1 MGGTKQYGRS
11 FEVADPKVKRVLVS
25 VTDKTGVV
33 EFARALHDEFGAEII
48 STGGTARVLSEA
60 GVPVTPIDE
69 VTKFPEMMDGRVKTL
84 HPMVHGGLLA
94 KRDNPKHMAEAAEH
108 GIEMIDMVV
117 VNLYA
122 FEETLASGADFDT
135 CIENIDIGG
144 PSMLRSAAKNFESVA
159 VVTDPQLYNGILAE
173 MRENGGATSRDTR
186 MNLAYEVFETTN
198 AYDNAIA
205 DFLFNSL
212 EPEQMRHYRK
222 LAGPPEDGEHGEG
235 CDCGCHGGEGAEEG
249 GEFPPQCVLYLEKQ
263 QNLRYGENP
272 HQQAAFYRVPEFVSE
287 HSLVNAEQLN
297 GKELS
302 YNNILDT
309 DACWS
314 LVREFD
320 DPAVVVLKHQNP
332 CGSATAETIA
342 AAFDKAFACDPKS
355 AYGGIIAANRT
366 VTKDMVDRIND
377 YHLFVEVLI
386 APDYEPA
393 ALELLQQKKNL
404 RVLATGGVSA
414 PGSVEVRSVDGGVL
428 VQDTDRASE
437 DPATFTVPTDRKPTE
452 AEMNELLF
460 AWKVCKGV
468 KSNAILVSR
477 DHAGI
482 GMGPGQPNRVDSALL
497 ACKRAHEACERM
509 GVPAEG
515 LVCASDAFFP
525 FRDNVD
531 TLAEWGV
538 TAIIQPGGSIR
549 DEESIQA
556 CNEHGIAMVF
566 TGHRHFRH

>member
-1 MGGTKQYGRS
+1 MT
-11 FEVADPKVKRVLVS
+11 DPKVKRVLIS

-48 STGGTARVLSEA
+48 STGGTARVIAEA

-94 KRDNPKHMAEAAEH
+94 KRDNAKHMAEAAEH
-108 GIEMIDMVV
+108 GIQMIDMVV

-122 FEETLASGADFDT
+122 FEKTVESGADFGT

-144 PSMLRSAAKNFESVA
+144 PSMLRSAAKNFESVT
-159 VVTDPQLYNGILAE
+159 VVTDPETYEGILAE
-173 MRENGGATSRDTR
+173 MRANGGATTRETR
-186 MNLAYEVFETTN
+186 MELALEVFETTN
-198 AYDNAIA
+198 AYDGAIA
-205 DFLFNSL
+205 DFLFDQVQATH
-212 EPEQMRHYRK
+212 PH
-222 LAGPPEDGEHGEG
+222 EHGEG
-235 CDCGCHGGEGAEEG
+235 CGCGCEEG
-249 GEFPPQCVLYLEKQ
+249 IEAQGEFPPECALYMQKQ
-263 QNLRYGENP
+263 QDLRYGENP
-272 HQQAAFYRVPEFVSE
+272 HQQAVFYRVDEFAHE
-287 HSLVNAEQLN
+287 HSLVNAQQLN

-314 LVREFD
+314 LVRELD
-320 DPAVVVLKHQNP
+320 EPAVIILKHQNP
-332 CGSATAETIA
+332 CGSATAENITEA
-342 AAFDKAFACDPKS
+342 YDKAFACDPKS
-355 AYGGIIAANRT
+355 AFGGIIAANRQ
-366 VTKDMVDRIND
+366 VTLEMVEHINENKQ
-377 YHLFVEVLI
+377 FVEVLI
-386 APDYEPA
+386 APEYESA

-404 RVLATGGVSA
+404 RVLRTGGIDA
-414 PGSVEVRSVDGGVL
+414 PAAVEVRSVDGGVL
-428 VQDTDRASE
+428 VQDVDHVSE
-437 DPATFTVPTDRKPTE
+437 DPATFTVPTDRKPTD
-452 AEMNELLF
+452 AEMHELMF
-460 AWKVCKGV
+460 AWRVCKGV

-509 GVPAEG
+509 GVEPKG

-531 TLAEWGV
+531 TLAEWGI
-538 TAIIQPGGSIR
+538 TAIIQPGGSVR